1 MKKRQNFMDG
11 GLKKTILLDH
21 ACQKCV
27 NKYVVV
33 YVMFFFGFCI
43 CHVMFYLKAN
53 EDVVYQYILCS

>member
-1 MKKRQNFMDG
+1 MDA